1 MCYLLIKTSNTPEDQ
16 MNVSKGYL
24 LNFQLLAGSF
34 GAIST
39 VFGMFGPLSASF
51 GCGARVLH
59 LKQLLE
65 GAELAAEAD
74 AVIRV
79 PGTSLASLV
88 TAAQDAVVQLSNIC
102 VRVPHSA
109 QELVSGLSL
118 TVPGN
123 VLFMGPSGCGKLGW
137 SLGVFGLGV

>member
-1 MCYLLIKTSNTPEDQ
+1 
-16 MNVSKGYL
+16 MNVSKAYL
-24 LNFQLLAGSF
+24 LNFQLLGGSF
-34 GAIST
+34 GAIAT
-39 VFGMFGPLSASF
+39 VFGMFGPLSAAF

-79 PGTSLASLV
+79 QTGTSLASLV

-123 VLFMGPSGCGKLGW
+123 VLFMGPSGCGKMGW
-137 SLGVFGLGV
+137 GLGVWGLVFDLLFQVKVPCCA